1 MSGSVG
7 AVLDLQLPVRQLPV
21 GDQRLVRVQPHRQ
34 AEELRQGQEDQR
46 HQVGEV
52 VNLFVQKPAELFGD
66 GAPSGEDGV
75 ICQGY

>member
-1 MSGSVG
+1 MSWAFSP
-7 AVLDLQLPVRQLPV
+7 VLHLQLPVRQLPV
-21 GDQRLVRVQPHRQ
+21 GDQRLVRVQPPRQ
-34 AEELRQGQEDQR
+34 AEELRQGQEDQS

-66 GAPSGEDGV
+66 GAPSAEDGV